1 MIAAPFGSR
10 CRCEN
15 PDGEPSLL
23 EAEIMRAAIPS
34 ARADYPT
41 KPVRLIEPFGPGSGP
56 EVVATAVGRK
66 LARLWGQPVTVENHP
81 GAGSTAAPAM
91 VATSP
96 ADGHTLLVHT
106 NAHAYGAAL
115 VTNLPYDPLTDFVA
129 VAALTTQSYVLVA
142 GETTG
147 LATVGALI
155 AAARAKPGQL
165 RFGSTGVGTGT
176 HLGIEKFNL
185 AAGINATH
193 VPARGSDTIA
203 GRNRLRAVADPDH
216 PAPYPREQTPAARPE
231 QRSALKRPTR
241 RSDARGGRRPRL
253 PFPDLVRHLGAGRHS
268 RRKTR
273 WRTDEHDP
281 ARLHAVCAARERK
294 RCPDHRSRRD
304 QAAVARHR
312 KRSRP
317 ALRRGPRRRAACAP
331 RPWRWSR
338 GARARARAQR
348 AGRRRRLRRWRRRD
362 RPPSAA
368 S

>member
-1 MIAAPFGSR
+1 
-10 CRCEN
+10 
-15 PDGEPSLL
+15 
-23 EAEIMRAAIPS
+23 
-34 ARADYPT
+34 
-41 KPVRLIEPFGPGSGP
+41 
-56 EVVATAVGRK
+56 
-66 LARLWGQPVTVENHP
+66 
-81 GAGSTAAPAM
+81 
-91 VATSP
+91 
-96 ADGHTLLVHT
+96 
-106 NAHAYGAAL
+106 
-115 VTNLPYDPLTDFVA
+115 
-129 VAALTTQSYVLVA
+129 
-142 GETTG
+142 
-147 LATVGALI
+147 
-155 AAARAKPGQL
+155 
-165 RFGSTGVGTGT
+165 VGTGT

-268 RRKTR
+268 SRSRSDARPGHRERSVRSQRARLARKTR